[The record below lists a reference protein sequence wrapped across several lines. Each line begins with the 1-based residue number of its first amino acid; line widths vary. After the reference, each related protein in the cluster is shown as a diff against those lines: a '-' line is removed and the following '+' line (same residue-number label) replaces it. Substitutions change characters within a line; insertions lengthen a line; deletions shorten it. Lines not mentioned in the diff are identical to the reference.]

1 MSDVIAHA
9 SFIEALHSS
18 APAANR
24 AERMRLYAFLIGD
37 WQMHGAIHQDDGSVH
52 KGKGEI
58 HAGWV
63 LQGRALQD
71 VWIFSEV
78 FYGTTLRVYDAS
90 IDAWHI
96 LWNDPMRQVYVR
108 QLGRPQ
114 GADIVQIGK
123 ADSGAAMRWSFT
135 EIKPDAF
142 HWIGERSLD
151 EGASW
156 HLQAEYFARRVR

>member
-1 MSDVIAHA
+1 MSDVITPT
-9 SFIEALHSS
+9 SFVEALHSS
-18 APAANR
+18 APAADR
-24 AERMRLYAFLIGD
+24 ADRMQLYGFLIGD
-37 WQMHGAIHQDDGSVH
+37 WQMHGTIHKDDGTTQN
-52 KGKGEI
+52 GKGAI

-71 VWIFSEV
+71 VWSFADV
-78 FYGTTLRVYDAS
+78 FYGTTLRVYDPG

-108 QLGRPQ
+108 QIGRPQ
-114 GADIVQIGK
+114 GHDIVQIGK

-135 EIKPDAF
+135 EIKPVEF

-151 EGASW
+151 DGASW
-156 HLQAEYFARRVR
+156 HLQAEYFARRVT